1 MNRARIIAAAL
12 AAGLVALPA
21 GPILAQ
27 SGKAAPKAAPAAK
40 PEPAPAPPPQAA
52 DAPEPPAPVALMLN
66 GLQLASHPD
75 IDVEAIDVTVA
86 VDRITYAYKL
96 KNKGAAEL
104 KLAASVELPP
114 LAPSLDGTEF
124 YDMATA
130 SAENP
135 VGLSIRADDTPVAA
149 KVETRALAL
158 GVDRAADLKALSV
171 PLIPFGPE
179 VEAALAGLAPDAKR
193 RLAALGLVSPP
204 ESSPPDPAQ
213 AALAVA
219 ADWTLVV
226 TYAWE
231 QVFAAGKTITLTV
244 GFKPVPGHFELVR
257 ETAGTIDDVKDEV
270 CLADP
275 AIKAL
280 KARLQAKPGATPP
293 ALPVLDLV
301 VATAKPM
308 RWIVPP
314 TVTMTVDRPK
324 ADVVA
329 AFCGAD
335 VKAVSPTR
343 TTARGPDPDEVTAVR
358 VMMFGV
364 APQP

>member
-1 MNRARIIAAAL
+1 MLRIVIIAAVV
-12 AAGLVALPA
+12 AAAFVAQPFGSA
-21 GPILAQ
+21 SAQ

-40 PEPAPAPPPQAA
+40 PEPAPAPPQQTA

-75 IDVEAIDVTVA
+75 IDVEAIDVTMA
-86 VDRITYAYKL
+86 IDRITYAYKL
-96 KNKGAAEL
+96 KNKGATEL

-135 VGLSIRADDTPVAA
+135 VGLSIRADDMPVAA

-193 RLAALGLVSPP
+193 RLAALALV
-204 ESSPPDPAQ
+204 SPPDPAQ
-213 AALAVA
+213 PALAVA

-244 GFKPVPGHFELVR
+244 GFKPVPGHFELVK

-293 ALPVLDLV
+293 TLPVLDLV

-314 TVTMTVDRPK
+314 TMTMTVDRPK

-335 VKAVSPTR
+335 IKAVSPTR